1 MNELRK
7 TITLTVCALSIVGAQ
22 LVAAHGDQAADKAV
36 AVAPLLSELP
46 ADIAGKRIT
55 MVEVTYPPGSSFQA
69 HRHPGSVL
77 VYVASGEIRSQLD
90 TDAEPV
96 TYKAGD
102 VWYES
107 PNARHVY
114 SENPSD
120 TVAAKLIAILIGDDG
135 AELVLPDNH

>member
-1 MNELRK
+1 MNEIRR
-7 TITLTVCALSIVGAQ
+7 TITLTVFALSIIGAE
-22 LVAAHGDQAADKAV
+22 LVAAHGDQTSAKAV

-46 ADIAGKRIT
+46 ADINGKRIT

-90 TDAEPV
+90 TDPEPV

-120 TVAAKLIAILIGDDG
+120 TVTAKLIAILIGDDG